1 MGTNGRMRD
10 THLFTNVST
19 AGLYVGGSMTW
30 IKNVAVNFDKFEEG
44 IDDLIFTAYFDVL
57 VSPSINIDDL
67 VYTQKDP
74 VTGLPIEGTTM
85 EYLVSPVKTKTFG
98 FRLGMDGRFNRQ
110 LSWSYGAEVGYRPA
124 IEGRTFYALVKISFP
139 VFGTNLDY
147 KVESF
152 GK

>member
-1 MGTNGRMRD
+1 
-10 THLFTNVST
+10 
-19 AGLYVGGSMTW
+19 
-30 IKNVAVNFDKFEEG
+30 
-44 IDDLIFTAYFDVL
+44 
-57 VSPSINIDDL
+57 
-67 VYTQKDP
+67 
-74 VTGLPIEGTTM
+74 M